1 MSVKVINQTLEFYED
16 SLNVLSERL
25 RANWLQKL
33 NKSDATD
40 DSLTN
45 LTWLYDMHPVGF
57 EVDVTHKSNEASAE
71 LGGTNSDSHVPN
83 FGQLPFSGS
92 LLDPQVRLDYRTK
105 WTGKPPFSYATLI
118 CLAMREL
125 GKPKV
130 TLSDIY
136 GWIMNNFAYYRHT
149 DSSWQNSVR
158 HNLSLNKCFEK
169 VPRDK
174 NERGKGGFWRVNPKH
189 ADWLEANLAKCRR
202 TAPPP
207 GPPPPIPR
215 SMLMQQQQGHVPQ
228 RCLVMPS
235 SATYSFTSPVTFSH
249 LTETSGLTS
258 EIVRKVTTTSLSPLS
273 ASSTSSPHSLVSSPP
288 PAVVS
293 DLQTATTTISNT
305 TLAPITSRCLI
316 SNSLPY
322 VDSDFRL
329 TIYSTQK
336 VQSSQPDSNCCQ
348 HPGVSRRRKSPLPHP
363 TELSD
368 HEFYDPRLDEL
379 AGCEKLTDHCPARS
393 SHCNPKVASYLSDG
407 PQDGRR
413 PSNWSVLTNYQ
424 SNPYRQP
431 SSASR
436 SQSIDDMS
444 VGLRRKFA
452 HVKHENSESDL
463 MEEKKHTGKE
473 HTHKRF
479 RLNRLRAGSK
489 LLPTRI
495 LPPRRRYSRWAY
507 PRNEVA
513 VMKTNIEQER
523 LNPLQSKKV
532 RNCVPLSGSCDREKG
547 PGNQT
552 KSDSYLNLVVEEK
565 DYEGEDLLDSVWPPL
580 SHIGGS
586 QTNKKF
592 RHSESD
598 RFHSVAH
605 SSGTTLPKLTTS
617 TPHWLTPQ
625 YVPAGLS
632 PHSRNG
638 SNRESTSSAASSS
651 SVGSS
656 LSGHSMNRPDSHL
669 YHSLPSHRQYAPRRV
684 ETQTCR
690 QLSPNHEF
698 MTPIQFC
705 RLYPISGEAEAFLG
719 TSPDRLRMPKW
730 ASVFLPEGEERELE
744 PIFEKRSHTIQ
755 HPFGLLDN
763 FSSNTDELS
772 DSSAPLTRTSHGS
785 SSTDSTHDS
794 ETNWDQDALLSTDRH
809 DQHPISSSPLLD
821 NLYLD
826 SADLDFD
833 TLHSLVEATGP
844 IPLDLDLAL
853 TASLNGG
860 CANLSTDSAFVG
872 SCSDLDS
879 TTHSRLGT
887 FLSPTHWSADSMID
901 PETLHTTWF
910 GNPQSLHATN
920 CLLSMLDG
928 ADALLEK
935 SVGSNEPATDSGRLN
950 TPPSH

>member
-1 MSVKVINQTLEFYED
+1 MSVEIINQTFDFYED

-25 RANWLQKL
+25 RTNWLQKL
-33 NKSDATD
+33 NKCDATD

-57 EVDVTHKSNEASAE
+57 EIDVTHKSNEDSPE
-71 LGGTNSDSHVPN
+71 SGVTNCDPHVSS

-202 TAPPP
+202 AAPPP

-215 SMLMQQQQGHVPQ
+215 SMLIQQQQGHLPQ
-228 RCLVMPS
+228 QCLVMPS

-249 LTETSGLTS
+249 PTETNGFAS
-258 EIVRKVTTTSLSPLS
+258 ELVRKVTTASLSPLS
-273 ASSTSSPHSLVSSPP
+273 ASSTSSLSSSPLSLVSSPP
-288 PAVVS
+288 PAVGS
-293 DLQTATTTISNT
+293 NLQTATTTISNAILVPT
-305 TLAPITSRCLI
+305 TSRCLI
-316 SNSLPY
+316 SNSLPC

-329 TIYSTQK
+329 TTYSTQT
-336 VQSSQPDSNCCQ
+336 VQSNQPDSNRCQ
-348 HPGVSRRRKSPLPHP
+348 NPGVSRRRKSPLPHP
-363 TELSD
+363 SELLD

-379 AGCEKLTDHCPARS
+379 AGCEKLTDHFPARS
-393 SHCNPKVASYLSDG
+393 LHCSSKVASYLSDG
-407 PQDGRR
+407 THDGRR
-413 PSNWSVLTNYQ
+413 PAHWSVLTNYQ
-424 SNPYRQP
+424 PHPYRRPCSVSRPESIQDM
-431 SSASR
+431 SAS
-436 SQSIDDMS
+436 
-444 VGLRRKFA
+444 LRKRFA
-452 HVKHENSESDL
+452 HVKHETSESGL
-463 MEEKKHTGKE
+463 VEEKKHTGKE

-479 RLNRLRAGSK
+479 RLNRPKVESR

-495 LPPRRRYSRWAY
+495 LPPRRRYSRWAH
-507 PRNEVA
+507 PRSEVA
-513 VMKTNIEQER
+513 AMATNIEPEK
-523 LNPLQSKKV
+523 LTPLQSKKI
-532 RNCVPLSGSCDREKG
+532 RNSVLSSREKG
-547 PGNQT
+547 LGSQT
-552 KSDSYLNLVVEEK
+552 KSDSYLNLVAEEK
-565 DYEGEDLLDSVWPPL
+565 NYGDEDLLDSIWPPFSRL
-580 SHIGGS
+580 GGS

-592 RHSESD
+592 RHLESD
-598 RFHSVAH
+598 RIHTVAH
-605 SSGTTLPKLTTS
+605 LSGTTFPKLTTS

-656 LSGHSMNRPDSHL
+656 LSGHNMNRPDSHL

-690 QLSPNHEF
+690 QLSPNHES

-705 RLYPISGEAEAFLG
+705 RLYPTSGEAEAYLG

-744 PIFEKRSHTIQ
+744 PIFEKHSHTIQ

-772 DSSAPLTRTSHGS
+772 NCSAPLARTSHGT

-794 ETNWDQDALLSTDRH
+794 EINWDQDALLATDRH

-833 TLHSLVEATGP
+833 TLHGLVEASGP

-853 TASLNGG
+853 TASLNGA
-860 CANLSTDSAFVG
+860 CSNLSTDSAFVG

-879 TTHSRLGT
+879 TAHSQLST
-887 FLSPTHWSADSMID
+887 LLSPTHWSADSMID
-901 PETLHTTWF
+901 QETLHNTWF

-935 SVGSNEPATDSGRLN
+935 PGGSNEPATDSGRLN